1 MRAHVTFAL
10 AAGLAVA
17 ATGLPAQSAGT
28 SAPIQAPVQT
38 EEMILPADTVD
49 LAEFLWLKRP
59 LVVFADNAADPRYV
73 QQMQLLT
80 ERLDVLDERDVVIIT
95 DTDPFMGSQARRQL
109 RPRGFMTVVLA
120 KDGTVVL
127 RKPEPW
133 SVREL
138 SRNIDKLPLR
148 QQEIRDRRDAL
159 RE

>member
-1 MRAHVTFAL
+1 MNIRLTLAITAFFAASGPTL
-10 AAGLAVA
+10 TPAAAAGIDVA
-17 ATGLPAQSAGT
+17 PDPA
-28 SAPIQAPVQT
+28 
-38 EEMILPADTVD
+38 EMILSAADVD
-49 LAEFLWLKRP
+49 LRDFLWLKRP

-80 ERLDVLDERDVVIIT
+80 ERLEVLDDRDVVIIT
-95 DTDPFMGSQARRQL
+95 DTDPAARSEARMQL

-120 KDGTVVL
+120 KDGTIVL

-138 SRNIDKLPLR
+138 TRNIDKLPLR
-148 QQEIRDRRDAL
+148 QQEIRDQRDSL

>member
-1 MRAHVTFAL
+1 MNIRLTLAITAFFAAFGPTL
-10 AAGLAVA
+10 TPAAAAGIDVA
-17 ATGLPAQSAGT
+17 PDPA
-28 SAPIQAPVQT
+28 
-38 EEMILPADTVD
+38 EMILSAADVD
-49 LAEFLWLKRP
+49 LRDFLWLKRP

-80 ERLDVLDERDVVIIT
+80 ERLEVLDDRDVVIIT
-95 DTDPFMGSQARRQL
+95 DTDPAARSEARMQL

-120 KDGTVVL
+120 KDGTIVL

-138 SRNIDKLPLR
+138 TRNIDKLPLR
-148 QQEIRDRRDAL
+148 QQEIRDQRDSL